1 MSIGIFWFIPQ
12 RDSTG
17 EVFGVCEP
25 YKLSDNTRTGLLDSN
40 FEHWQVWEQCP
51 GEAKLPAAV
60 LAQEYFHFPRGRVLF
75 DLTRNRHRIYCDPVL
90 LKPDIKEKIKAFFR
104 LQALPVVWMRDLHYT
119 TQTQQLDQL
128 WDDSL

>member
-1 MSIGIFWFIPQ
+1 MSGLVQLGLLARETFCKIEPRRVLSVSIGIFWFIPQ

-25 YKLSDNTRTGLLDSN
+25 YKLSDNTRTGLLDSS

-60 LAQEYFHFPRGRVLF
+60 LAQEYFHF
-75 DLTRNRHRIYCDPVL
+75 
-90 LKPDIKEKIKAFFR
+90 
-104 LQALPVVWMRDLHYT
+104 
-119 TQTQQLDQL
+119 
-128 WDDSL
+128 